1 MLSKLKVLKKEQLLI
16 GVLIG
21 ILLLVI
27 VIPVPEEKQEEEN
40 IVTENTEER
49 KTASDSLEMQLKEV
63 LQKVSGVGKVEVLIT
78 YKDYGKVIVEKDQ
91 TFSEEQVQEQ
101 DSSGGTRNTT
111 TSRNEQQ
118 TIFDAGEEPYVV
130 QEMLPEIEGIL
141 VVAQGAGNDSV
152 KNQIQA
158 TIEAL
163 FGLDAHKISI
173 MKMEVSK

>member
-27 VIPVPEEKQEEEN
+27 VIPIPEEKQEEEN

-118 TIFDAGEEPYVV
+118 TIYDAGEEPYVV

-152 KNQIQA
+152 KNQIQ
-158 TIEAL
+158 TMIEAL

>member
-118 TIFDAGEEPYVV
+118 TIYDAGEEPYVV

-152 KNQIQA
+152 KNQIQ
-158 TIEAL
+158 TMIEAL